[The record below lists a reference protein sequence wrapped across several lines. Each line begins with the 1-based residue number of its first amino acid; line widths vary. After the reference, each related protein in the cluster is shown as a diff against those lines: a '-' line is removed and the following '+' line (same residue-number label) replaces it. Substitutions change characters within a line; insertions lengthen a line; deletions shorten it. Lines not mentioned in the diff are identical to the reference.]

1 MILIKRNSMK
11 NIKIILGLVFLTI
24 SSIGFIS
31 CEGDDSGPATVDGPP
46 VINRVTLA
54 INDSTTTVGLRENMY
69 RIYGENLATTKE
81 IYFNDTKSYFNPT
94 LVTNTTILVSIP
106 KETPYFDASDELKV
120 VTSEGVAV
128 IDFPIEQPA
137 PEIDSFS
144 PVAAGAGEIV
154 TIVGSIFE
162 GLESVRFGET
172 EAVIVSSTSTE
183 IQVEVPE
190 GIVQS
195 YIFVETLGGVTQS
208 EQAFGFKFVIYD
220 DALKEGWWVGG
231 WDGSEDFENTE
242 QVKRGDFSIKRI
254 YNGGY
259 SGFQIGNGGA
269 PLPIS
274 DYSAVKVSIY
284 GEQNVGNLRFSINA
298 LNEQELG
305 VILQVEEG
313 QWNDFEISLD
323 DPALIGENE
332 LEVFSQI
339 VIQELSGNS
348 NVIIYIDDLGL
359 I

>member
-1 MILIKRNSMK
+1 MAKKYEDSNK
-11 NIKIILGLVFLTI
+11 
-24 SSIGFIS
+24 FIS
-31 CEGDDSGPATVDGPP
+31 KKSLDDLKQDVESYKYIRSYVEERDRFIPHVDFSSASNFAKYG
-46 VINRVTLA
+46 LA
-54 INDSTTTVGLRENMY
+54 
-69 RIYGENLATTKE
+69 
-81 IYFNDTKSYFNPT
+81 
-94 LVTNTTILVSIP
+94 
-106 KETPYFDASDELKV
+106 
-120 VTSEGVAV
+120 
-128 IDFPIEQPA
+128 EQ
-137 PEIDSFS
+137 
-144 PVAAGAGEIV
+144 
-154 TIVGSIFE
+154 
-162 GLESVRFGET
+162 
-172 EAVIVSSTSTE
+172 
-183 IQVEVPE
+183 
-190 GIVQS
+190 
-195 YIFVETLGGVTQS
+195 Y
-208 EQAFGFKFVIYD
+208 Y
-220 DALKEGWWVGG
+220 
-231 WDGSEDFENTE
+231 ED
-242 QVKRGDFSIKRI
+242 SIKRI